1 MHSKLSG
8 VSITALLAMLLFCG
22 AAYPEAIPLIQEQ
35 GALQVPVTINGRIS
49 LNFTIDSGATDVS
62 IPANVF
68 FSLTRA
74 GTVSPQDFLD
84 KRAYTLAD
92 GSTELSQRFR
102 IRSLRVGNL
111 ELRDVIASVMPSAG
125 SLLLGQSFLSR
136 LKSWSID
143 NEQHVLLITPSADS
157 QSSLIV
163 PRAASI
169 RLSGWVRLS
178 DLNDPAGA
186 LYVNAA
192 SFRGDGNLRW
202 FSEKHVFPAH
212 TERWLGKWVSY
223 TVDQWE
229 LDCGGERAKL
239 DARTDT
245 YEDGTHWV
253 ADSHLLSS
261 TAWHRVSGDAW
272 KEGELKLVCEWQ
284 PQAATRGSAG

>member
-1 MHSKLSG
+1 MHCKVSDISG
-8 VSITALLAMLLFCG
+8 TALLAMVLLGG
-22 AAYPEAIPLIQEQ
+22 AAHPESIPLVREN
-35 GALQVPVTINGRIS
+35 GTLQVPVVINGKTS